1 MATNAGAGGYRC
13 GVFQCCVGAV
23 QAAFVG
29 LEACIR
35 RIHAD
40 RVQTKNRAEYSWGKA
55 GKWSAWQDSNLRP
68 LRPERSALPSC
79 ATRRSTAGI
88 IRIQLTN
95 SSPEPDNRASANAL
109 RLSYISTLAP
119 GIARAFRLRF
129 VSFPLPVRTSTGWQ
143 FSAAPASRS
152 DRKSVV

>member
-88 IRIQLTN
+88 IRVHLLF
-95 SSPEPDNRASANAL
+95 SSPGPDKNASVKAL
-109 RLSYISTLAP
+109 R
-119 GIARAFRLRF
+119 
-129 VSFPLPVRTSTGWQ
+129 
-143 FSAAPASRS
+143 
-152 DRKSVV
+152 